1 MIYPF
6 LCFVT
11 HTKLPKYVAITRV
24 LWYNSIIDKRTT
36 EQNNLE
42 FQVGNKKVLLTLYRA
57 LSDFYISLLLVNLKL
72 IRLPEVEELCGV
84 SGRTIYRKIA
94 KDNFPKPLVL
104 SKNIHGGST
113 VNAWRLQDVL
123 DWIRGGFNA

>member
-24 LWYNSIIDKRTT
+24 LWYNSIIDKRKT
-36 EQNNLE
+36 EQNILE
-42 FQVGNKKVLLTLYRA
+42 FQVGTKKVLLTLYRA
-57 LSDFYISLLLVNLKL
+57 LSDSYIFLLVNMNYRL

-84 SGRTIYRKIA
+84 CGRTIYRNIA
-94 KDNFPKPLVL
+94 KGIFPKPIVL
-104 SKNIHGGST
+104 AKNVNGIST
-113 VNAWRLQDVL
+113 VNAWRLQDIL
-123 DWIRGGFNA
+123 DWIGGLK

>member
-11 HTKLPKYVAITRV
+11 HTKLPRYVAITGI
-24 LWYNSIIDKRTT
+24 LCYNSTIDKQQK

-57 LSDFYISLLLVNLKL
+57 LSEFHISLLRTMNLKL

-84 SGRTIYRKIA
+84 CGRTIYRNIA
-94 KDNFPKPLVL
+94 KGIFPKPIVL
-104 SKNIHGGST
+104 AKNVNGIST
-113 VNAWRLQDVL
+113 VNAWRLQDIL
-123 DWIRGGFNA
+123 DWIGGLK

>member
-24 LWYNSIIDKRTT
+24 LWYNSIIDKRKT
-36 EQNNLE
+36 EQNILE
-42 FQVGNKKVLLTLYRA
+42 FQVGTKKVLLTLYRA
-57 LSDFYISLLLVNLKL
+57 LSDSYIFLLVNMDYRL

-84 SGRTIYRKIA
+84 CERTIYRKIA

-104 SKNIHGGST
+104 SKDINGKST
-113 VNAWRLQDVL
+113 VNAWRLKDVL
-123 DWIRGGFNA
+123 DWIRRLS